1 MKDPVPVSLKSMA
14 TFQSSWWGAFGAA
27 LQDFLEEAGRTLC
40 LCLVGPGIKTS
51 HPALKQT
58 QLASTGA
65 GGNSPDFF
73 PNFFQQDSCLVL

>member
-27 LQDFLEEAGRTLC
+27 LQNFLEEAGRTVSLLSWSRDKNISSC
-40 LCLVGPGIKTS
+40 PKADT
-51 HPALKQT
+51 AY
-58 QLASTGA
+58 STGA
-65 GGNSPDFF
+65 GGNSPAFF